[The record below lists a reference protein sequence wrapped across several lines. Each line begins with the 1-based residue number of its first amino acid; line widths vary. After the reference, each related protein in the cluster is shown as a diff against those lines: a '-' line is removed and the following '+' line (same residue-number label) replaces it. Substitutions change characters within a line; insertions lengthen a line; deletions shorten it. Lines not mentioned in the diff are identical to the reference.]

1 MAERMDDQWPGTGR
15 AETGD
20 AIEVEEATIIRA
32 EIVETRERMSDTL
45 SEIGERLNPHVVK
58 EQVTERVKEG
68 IRDAT
73 IGRVEHMARNAADK
87 VSETRTGI
95 ADTIRENP
103 IPAAMVAIG
112 LGWLA
117 LNGRKESSRDDFRR
131 PYRSGSA
138 GGPYAGGSSDSYP
151 YGPGGAYAS
160 SGYREYGAGAEDES
174 LMDKA
179 RDRAGDL
186 GASAKNAAGSVV
198 DGAQS
203 AVGAVAHGAQ
213 NAAGAVAHGAQDLAG
228 AVVDRTRRSAGR
240 VENTFYENPLA
251 IGAVSL
257 ALGLAAGLAAPSTD
271 REVQLMGNARDRFV
285 DKVKDTVQDTAD
297 KAQHVAERAV
307 EETKNAAREEG
318 LTPTR

>member
-1 MAERMDDQWPGTGR
+1 MAERTDDQWPGTGR
-15 AETGD
+15 TGTGD
-20 AIEVEEATIIRA
+20 ATRAEDATVIRA

-58 EQVTERVKEG
+58 EQVTERVKDG

-87 VSETRTGI
+87 VSETRSGI
-95 ADTIRENP
+95 ADTIRDNP

-117 LNGRKESSRDDFRR
+117 LNGRKESSRDDYRR
-131 PYRSGSA
+131 PYRFGAGGGPGPYASGASASYPSGA
-138 GGPYAGGSSDSYP
+138 GGPY
-151 YGPGGAYAS
+151 GA
-160 SGYREYGAGAEDES
+160 SGYGGYAGYGEGTEDES
-174 LMDKA
+174 VVERA
-179 RDRAGDL
+179 RERAADL
-186 GASAKNAAGSVV
+186 GANAKNAAGSVV
-198 DGAQS
+198 E
-203 AVGAVAHGAQ
+203 GAQ

-228 AVVDRTRRSAGR
+228 AVADRTRRGAGR
-240 VENTFYENPLA
+240 VEDAFYENPLA

-257 ALGLAAGLAAPSTD
+257 ALGIAAGLAAPPTD
-271 REVQLMGNARDRFV
+271 REVQLMGNARDRLV
-285 DKVKDTVQDTAD
+285 DRVKDTVQDKAE

-307 EETKNAAREEG
+307 EETKNAARDEG

>member
-1 MAERMDDQWPGTGR
+1 MAERMDDQWPESDRTTVGEGAR
-15 AETGD
+15 
-20 AIEVEEATIIRA
+20 VEEATIIRA

-73 IGRVEHMARNAADK
+73 IGRVEHMARNAADR
-87 VSETRTGI
+87 VSETRSGI
-95 ADTIRENP
+95 VDTIRDNP

-112 LGWLA
+112 LGWMA
-117 LNGRKESSRDDFRR
+117 MNGRKDGSRDDYRR
-131 PYRSGSA
+131 PSRLGTA
-138 GGPYAGGSSDSYP
+138 DGLGGS
-151 YGPGGAYAS
+151 YGGRSSSGYASGAGGAYGS
-160 SGYREYGAGAEDES
+160 SGYSSYAEGGEDES
-174 LMDKA
+174 MVDRV

-186 GASAKNAAGSVV
+186 GATAKNAAGSVV
-198 DGAQS
+198 EGAQS
-203 AVGAVAHGAQ
+203 
-213 NAAGAVAHGAQDLAG
+213 AAGAVAHGAQDVAG
-228 AVVDRTRRSAGR
+228 AVADRTRRGARR
-240 VENTFYENPLA
+240 VEDTFYENPLA

-257 ALGLAAGLAAPSTD
+257 ALGLAAGLAAPPTD
-271 REVQLMGNARDRFV
+271 KEVQLMGGARDRLV
-285 DKVKDTVQDTAD
+285 DQVKDTLHDTAE

>member
-1 MAERMDDQWPGTGR
+1 MADRTDDQWPGTER
-15 AETGD
+15 TDRGD
-20 AIEVEEATIIRA
+20 AMQVEEATVIRA

-58 EQVTERVKEG
+58 DQVTERVKDG

-87 VSETRTGI
+87 VSETRSGI

-117 LNGRKESSRDDFRR
+117 MNGRKESSRDDYRR
-131 PYRSGSA
+131 PYRFGAA
-138 GGPYAGGSSDSYP
+138 GGPYAGGASASY
-151 YGPGGAYAS
+151 GAGGAYGAT
-160 SGYREYGAGAEDES
+160 GYGGYGQGMEEES
-174 LMDKA
+174 LVDKA

-198 DGAQS
+198 E
-203 AVGAVAHGAQ
+203 GAQ

-228 AVVDRTRRSAGR
+228 AVVDRTRRGAGR
-240 VENTFYENPLA
+240 VEDTFYENPLA

-257 ALGLAAGLAAPSTD
+257 ALGIAAGLAAPPTD
-271 REVQLMGNARDRFV
+271 REVQLMGSARDRFV
-285 DKVKDTVQDTAD
+285 DQVKDTVQDKAE
-297 KAQHVAERAV
+297 KAQHVAERAM

-318 LTPTR
+318 LTPAR